1 MLVLQ
6 ERVRSQREF
15 NNTHFSVLE
24 KSPEV
29 LILMCLSTLENCAQ
43 MPCIG
48 SNKQDSEAPHRQSR
62 EDSKQI
68 LQGNLYSVY

>member
-6 ERVRSQREF
+6 EREF

-48 SNKQDSEAPHRQSR
+48 SNKQDREAPHRQSR
-62 EDSKQI
+62 EDSQQI
-68 LQGNLYSVY
+68 LQGNPYSVY